1 MSARFIAGR
10 FLVLLLAAILSWA
23 RDVCFP
29 CGSSEVTTV
38 PPQTLQGRPG
48 KIGPRGP
55 PGLTGGVGEPGPPGI
70 CACNQSEIEQLE
82 EKLRLQQ
89 GKLLLSKTSVFKQK
103 IAHFV

>member
-1 MSARFIAGR
+1 MSARSIAR
-10 FLVLLLAAILSWA
+10 IVLVLLLAVVLSLA

-29 CGSSEVTTV
+29 CGSSEVTPV

-55 PGLTGGVGEPGPPGI
+55 PGMTGGVGEPGSPGA
-70 CACNQSEIEQLE
+70 CACNSSEIEQLE

-89 GKLLLSKTSVFKQK
+89 GKLLFFPH
-103 IAHFV
+103 IC